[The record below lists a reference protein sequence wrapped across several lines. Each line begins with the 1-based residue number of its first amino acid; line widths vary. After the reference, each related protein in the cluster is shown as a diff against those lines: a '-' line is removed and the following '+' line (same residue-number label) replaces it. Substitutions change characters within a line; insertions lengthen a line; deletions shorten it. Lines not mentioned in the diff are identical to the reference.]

1 MSAAE
6 KEPSARA
13 MFGADEEAGPD
24 EPEENEAEESD
35 DDLRVLG
42 EAAMAA
48 YEAKDGLAYA
58 KAIRDIT
65 GDREE
70 E

>member
-6 KEPSARA
+6 KEPTAGA
-13 MFGADEEAGPD
+13 MFGDEEAGPD
-24 EPEENEAEESD
+24 EPEEDGESE

-42 EAAMAA
+42 EAAIAA